1 MKNILFLSDND
12 FLKNYLSGIGFS
24 LLDISECKKKKLDL
38 IIVSE
43 KRMKEVEE
51 INADG
56 IHKILMLDTYTEIDK
71 IKSKIS
77 FPIDYFILKDDNLD
91 DILRK
96 IDNSIDLIKIKQ
108 EKKFFMDTIKEL
120 NDINNKLIR
129 KSQALEEELNTDE
142 LVNVYN
148 RNFLIKRLQEEL
160 ERVRR
165 HDRNFAV
172 AIVDIREL
180 KVINEKYG
188 YLIGDEVIKR
198 VSKITSETIRNSDV
212 LGRLSGN
219 IFMIILPEIIEK
231 YAVKVIERIIN
242 KVELTKIK
250 DINLSLNCGFILI
263 KKDNI
268 GEFQKSNKILN
279 VLNKLIYYSKKID
292 QKIVEYKDENMNAIE
307 EIENIVGFDEV
318 EEEHNVLWEELN
330 KSKKFIKNLL
340 PKNDEWSTK
349 LNFGYLYLPFNFI
362 GGDFFDFIE
371 IDEDKTAIIFCDV
384 SGHGVSSALYITSIK
399 YIFKDLIVEKKIF
412 EPEMVLDEF
421 NKRILEISNGAV
433 FVVTTYGYIDR
444 RNKKFVFGFGGG
456 TSPIKINVKEK
467 KMENL
472 VEDGGFAIG
481 LFEEAYFERKEI
493 DIGKDDMIL
502 FYSDG
507 IYEFLIEN
515 NIVKDDKQFHEI
527 VKDSIDND
535 PDEFI
540 GNIYKFMQEKTDK
553 DIDFNDDITLLAV
566 RCNICTNK
574 SNEKKE
580 K

>member
-12 FLKNYLSGIGFS
+12 FLKNYLSGIGFN
-24 LLDISECKKKKLDL
+24 LLSISECKKNNLDL

-43 KRMKEVEE
+43 KRIDEVERIE
-51 INADG
+51 RKDIND
-56 IHKILMLDTYTEIDK
+56 IHKILLLDTYTKVDE
-71 IKSKIS
+71 IKSKIL

-91 DILRK
+91 EILKK
-96 IDNSIDLIKIKQ
+96 IDNSIELIKIKK
-108 EKKFFMDTIKEL
+108 EKKFLLDTIKEL
-120 NDINNKLIR
+120 NDINNRLIR
-129 KSQALEEELNTDE
+129 KSQTLEDELNTDE
-142 LVNVYN
+142 LANVYN

-160 ERVRR
+160 ERVKR

-172 AIVDIREL
+172 AIIDIREL
-180 KVINEKYG
+180 KVINKKYG
-188 YLIGDEVIKR
+188 YLIGDEVIKK

-219 IFMIILPEIIEK
+219 IFMVILPEIIEK

-250 DINLSLNCGFILI
+250 DINLSVNCGFVLI

-268 GEFQKSNKILN
+268 EEFSESNKILN
-279 VLNKLIYYSKKID
+279 ILNKLIYYSKKID

-307 EIENIVGFDEV
+307 EIENIVGLDEV

-340 PKNDEWSTK
+340 PKYDDWSEK
-349 LNFGYLYLPFNFI
+349 INFGHLYLPFNFI

-399 YIFKDLIVEKKIF
+399 YIFKDLIVEKKIY

-421 NKRILEISNGAV
+421 NKRILEISKGAV

-444 RNKKFVFGFGGG
+444 KNKKFVFGFGGG
-456 TSPIKINVKEK
+456 TSPIKIDVKEK

-493 DIGKDDMIL
+493 EIGMDDMIL

-515 NIVKDDKQFHEI
+515 NIVEDDKQFYDI
-527 VKDSIDND
+527 VKNSIDNE
-535 PDEFI
+535 PDKFI

-566 RCNICTNK
+566 RCNICKNDM
-574 SNEKKE
+574 
-580 K
+580 